1 MNTLLINLFGIAAIG
16 FALWWFLWDKRR
28 PKAFASTNN
37 IVDILVKE
45 GVYQPALIQISA
57 RKPATLRF
65 LREDQTPCSEVVI
78 FPTLNQNYFLP
89 LNKVVEII
97 LPPQSVGEIEFECS
111 MKMYR
116 GKIQVE

>member
-1 MNTLLINLFGIAAIG
+1 MSYLLMNMFGIAAIG
-16 FALWWFLWDKRR
+16 FTLWWFLWDKRR
-28 PKAFASTNN
+28 RKPFTSTNN
-37 IVDILVKE
+37 FIDILVKD

-89 LNKVVEII
+89 LNKVVEVI

-116 GKIQVE
+116 GKILIE